1 MPGGVERGCAVQVL
15 FTTSWEL
22 GAELVPVQV
31 WLVLLVMLM
40 IAAALAVTIL
50 FVQGLGFSRVKI
62 SH

>member
-1 MPGGVERGCAVQVL
+1 L